1 MNAYDA
7 PQKTGGITAVKTGQ
21 TRSQVWRR
29 HVEAFQKSGLTRPAY
44 CRKHRIRVSQLDYW
58 RRKLSSAGIGEE
70 AAQWV
75 PIRAQEAINQIRQLF
90 DIERQLK
97 RCTPEERLTLRN
109 QRSRKI
115 VEDFHEWLLEIR
127 PGILPKSLLGTAVTY
142 GLNQWENLVRFLED
156 GRVELDNNRAERS
169 IKPFVIGRKNWLFA
183 NTPKGARASA
193 TIYSII
199 ETARENRLNPYA
211 YLNLLFEILP
221 NLDSRDD
228 ATHEALLPWNVKLP

>member
-1 MNAYDA
+1 M
-7 PQKTGGITAVKTGQ
+7 PGIDG
-21 TRSQVWRR
+21 
-29 HVEAFQKSGLTRPAY
+29 
-44 CRKHRIRVSQLDYW
+44 
-58 RRKLSSAGIGEE
+58 
-70 AAQWV
+70 
-75 PIRAQEAINQIRQLF
+75 
-90 DIERQLK
+90 
-97 RCTPEERLTLRN
+97 LRN

-228 ATHEALLPWNVKLP
+228 VTLKALLPSNVTLP